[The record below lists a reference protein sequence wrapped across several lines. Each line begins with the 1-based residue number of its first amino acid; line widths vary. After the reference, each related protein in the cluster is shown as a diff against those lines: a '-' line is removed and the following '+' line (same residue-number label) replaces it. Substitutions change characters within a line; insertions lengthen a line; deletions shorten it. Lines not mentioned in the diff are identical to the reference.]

1 VGKKPP
7 RPVAGCGCFALAVLG
22 LGLMAGGILT
32 YTSVVAEAT
41 WFPPGDPAR
50 FDPVAGLG
58 TIQSYAGSG
67 ARLLGFE
74 ARFVRA
80 DGTLDLTATYRPGPT
95 VEYRFA
101 RSLPGPPKDA
111 PPLGTGRRADDQ
123 WYEPITVKVSK
134 PWEFRSVSRSSGGT
148 RTRYQYFNLGMA
160 RDAGRAQA
168 GPQVAYAA
176 PPSCALRD
184 FWKVA
189 AERGAPSGAVAVIRY
204 DPTGYLFQI
213 QGTKVLLAF
222 GVDCAPV
229 SGLP

>member
-1 VGKKPP
+1 LGTKPS
-7 RPVAGCGCFALAVLG
+7 RSVAGWGCFALAVVG
-22 LGLMAGGILT
+22 LASIMGGIFA

-50 FDPVAGLG
+50 FDPVARVG

-74 ARFVRA
+74 ARFVRS
-80 DGTLDLTATYRPGPT
+80 DGTLDLTAAYRPGPT

-111 PPLGTGRRADDQ
+111 APLGTVRQPDDQ
-123 WYEPITVKVSK
+123 WFEPITVKVSR
-134 PWEFRSVSRSSGGT
+134 PWELRSVSRSSVGT
-148 RTRYQYFNLGMA
+148 RSRYRYFNLGMA
-160 RDAGRAQA
+160 RSAGR
-168 GPQVAYAA
+168 PQAA
-176 PPSCALRD
+176 PQLAFAAAPSCSLRD

-189 AERGAPSGAVAVIRY
+189 AERGAPPQSVAVVRY

-213 QGTKVLLAF
+213 QGTPILLAF
-222 GVDCAPV
+222 GLDCAPA
-229 SGLP
+229 SELP

>member
-1 VGKKPP
+1 
-7 RPVAGCGCFALAVLG
+7 
-22 LGLMAGGILT
+22 MAGGILA

-58 TIQSYAGSG
+58 TIQSYAGAG
-67 ARLLGFE
+67 VRLLGFE
-74 ARFVRA
+74 ARFVRD

-101 RSLPGPPKDA
+101 RSLPGPPNDP

-148 RTRYQYFNLGMA
+148 RSRYQYFNLGMTRA
-160 RDAGRAQA
+160 AGRPQA
-168 GPQVAYAA
+168 GPQLAFAA
-176 PPSCALRD
+176 APSCALRD
-184 FWKVA
+184 FWKA
-189 AERGAPSGAVAVIRY
+189 AADRGAPLGAVAVIRY
-204 DPTGYLFQI
+204 DPTGYIFQI

-222 GVDCAPV
+222 GADCAPLSEFPRNSPFKPGL
-229 SGLP
+229 SGLSQGP

>member
-1 VGKKPP
+1 M
-7 RPVAGCGCFALAVLG
+7 AVLG
-22 LGLMAGGILT
+22 LVLMMGGIFA

-74 ARFVRA
+74 ARFVRS
-80 DGTLDLTATYRPGPT
+80 DGTLDLNATYRPGPT

-101 RSLPGPPKDA
+101 RSLSGPPKDA
-111 PPLGTGRRADDQ
+111 PPLGTGRRPDDQ
-123 WYEPITVKVSK
+123 WFEPITVKVSR

-168 GPQVAYAA
+168 GPQVAFAA
-176 PPSCALRD
+176 APSCALRD

-189 AERGAPSGAVAVIRY
+189 AERGAPPEAVAVVRY
-204 DPTGYLFQI
+204 NPTGSLFQI
-213 QGTKVLLAF
+213 QGTPVVLAF
-222 GVDCAPV
+222 GLDCALV